1 MLDPQLG
8 LELKTSD
15 TVVRE
20 TPVSLAIAL
29 KLSPFDLSQWIFSV
43 STDALGRPS
52 FFPFSLARLS
62 PILTLSAMMSR
73 SSWATA
79 EMMVNMALP
88 NGELVSMFSW

>member
-1 MLDPQLG
+1 MLAPQLE

-43 STDALGRPS
+43 STEALGRPS
-52 FFPFSLARLS
+52 FFPFSFALLS
-62 PILTLSAMMSR
+62 PAFTLSAIISR
-73 SSWATA
+73 S
-79 EMMVNMALP
+79 N
-88 NGELVSMFSW
+88 

>member
-1 MLDPQLG
+1 MLAPQLG

-43 STDALGRPS
+43 STDALGLPNR
-52 FFPFSLARLS
+52 FPFSLALLN
-62 PILTLSAMMSR
+62 PALTLSHWTASTNKW
-73 SSWATA
+73 SSA
-79 EMMVNMALP
+79 
-88 NGELVSMFSW
+88 

>member
-1 MLDPQLG
+1 MLAPQLE

-29 KLSPFDLSQWIFSV
+29 KLNPFDLSQWIFSI

-52 FFPFSLARLS
+52 CFPFSLALLN
-62 PILTLSAMMSR
+62 PALTRSAMMSR
-73 SSWATA
+73 SS
-79 EMMVNMALP
+79 
-88 NGELVSMFSW
+88 